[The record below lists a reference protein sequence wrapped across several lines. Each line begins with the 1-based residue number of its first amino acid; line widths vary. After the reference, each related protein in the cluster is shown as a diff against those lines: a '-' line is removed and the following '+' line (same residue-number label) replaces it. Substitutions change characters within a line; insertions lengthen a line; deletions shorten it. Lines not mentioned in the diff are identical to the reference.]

1 VLEAMARACPV
12 IAADA
17 TALPE
22 VVGDAGLLVDPS
34 DPDLWAQAMIDVLLD
49 DARRKAL
56 GAAGL
61 ARAAMFTW
69 TRAADALAGAYRQ
82 ALAS

>member
-1 VLEAMARACPV
+1 MTHV
-12 IAADA
+12 
-17 TALPE
+17 AL
-22 VVGDAGLLVDPS
+22 V
-34 DPDLWAQAMIDVLLD
+34 D
-49 DARRKAL
+49 DARRKEL
-56 GAAGL
+56 GAADL